1 MIEPC
6 AHQKKISDTR
16 RGCCCAV
23 TWSKR
28 SVSGASNV
36 INDELLTRW
45 AQTQQMADNNS
56 LWKGSEHHVQ
66 ALLTLVAAFYANLIE
81 SSAGGYSLTEDGMK
95 KTAGA

>member
-1 MIEPC
+1 
-6 AHQKKISDTR
+6 
-16 RGCCCAV
+16 
-23 TWSKR
+23 
-28 SVSGASNV
+28 
-36 INDELLTRW
+36 
-45 AQTQQMADNNS
+45 MADNNS